1 MENTNTV
8 TISLDEYREL
18 VSNAAKVEV
27 FKKYVSTGEYVNI
40 KMCET
45 ILGFEV
51 NGDGVSN

>member
-18 VSNAAKVEV
+18 VSKAAKVEV
-27 FKKYVSTGEYVNI
+27 FKKYVSAGEYANT

-51 NGDGVSN
+51 KDDAGE